1 MNRILTSVVLSSFL
15 LAAGC
20 RSDHNNSGDMHS
32 GMHHDMSKD
41 SGSMHHDMGMMSNV
55 SSAIAVLH
63 PTQGNSAS
71 GVVHF
76 HAMGGGLHVVA
87 DISGL
92 DPNSTHGFHI
102 HEFGD
107 CSAPDGMSTGGHFA
121 GAGHQHGKPTDA
133 YPNRHAGDMGNITA
147 DANGKA
153 HLEIML
159 NDVTLTGD
167 NAVLGRGVIVH
178 AKADDFGQPTGNAG
192 GRIAC
197 GVIGAAK

>member
-1 MNRILTSVVLSSFL
+1 MIKIVTSLFVSTLI

-20 RSDHNNSGDMHS
+20 KSSTTMH
-32 GMHHDMSKD
+32 HHDMSKD
-41 SGSMHHDMGMMSNV
+41 GLMSHPMAMMNLTH
-55 SSAIAVLH
+55 AIAVLH
-63 PTQGNSAS
+63 PTQGNTAS

-76 HAMGGGLHVVA
+76 HQMDGSLHVVA

-107 CSAPDGMSTGGHFA
+107 CSSPDGMSTGGHFA

-147 DANGKA
+147 DASGKA
-153 HLEIML
+153 HLEL
-159 NDVTLTGD
+159 TLQDVTLTGD
-167 NAVLGRGVIVH
+167 NAILGRGVIVH

-197 GVIGAAK
+197 GVVGAAK